1 MQDKDV
7 LVFINEASKQSGATQ
22 RAIRLYES
30 IGLMRVNRSGKYR
43 VYSQENIKTIKM
55 IKEAQTIGISLSEMI
70 ALRKNEEDFD
80 WKRVSELLVKK
91 QESVDKDIKDLELK
105 KQRIIDYRISI
116 DNCIRSLDSDL

>member
-55 IKEAQTIGISLSEMI
+55 IKEAQTIGISLSEMV

-105 KQRIIDYRISI
+105 NQRIIDYRISI

>member
-55 IKEAQTIGISLSEMI
+55 IKEAQTIGISLSEMV

-91 QESVDKDIKDLELK
+91 QESVDNEIKDLELK

>member
-55 IKEAQTIGISLSEMI
+55 IKEAQTIGISLSEMV

>member
-91 QESVDKDIKDLELK
+91 QESVDKDIKDLEIK